1 MAITPQQEKLLNELE
16 DVDFDNI
23 IPIREALESDDMKA
37 FIEEANYGLDEALF
51 NVSDGLDDFQ
61 ELIES
66 MGLKITIS

>member
-16 DVDFDNI
+16 YVDFDNI
-23 IPIREALESDDMKA
+23 LPIREALESGDMKS

>member
-1 MAITPQQEKLLNELE
+1 
-16 DVDFDNI
+16 
-23 IPIREALESDDMKA
+23 MKA
-37 FIEEANYGLDEALF
+37 FIEAANYGLDEALF